1 MTAMRDKLILT
12 DCDGVLL
19 DWEFGFSD
27 WMRRKG
33 YVQTGHHLGKYDISE
48 RYELLT
54 KASSKALVR
63 EFNNSAEMLSLSP
76 LHSSIKYIKKLN
88 EEHGFVFHMISSQTD
103 NKAAQKLR
111 IMNLENVFGKHV
123 FTQHTILGCGDDKNE
138 ALEPYRDTGCY
149 WLEDKPANAQVGH
162 EIGLR
167 SILVSHHYNKVH
179 DFIGSSIPR
188 LNWKEIYELISE
200 NQYSD

>member
-1 MTAMRDKLILT
+1 MTAICDKLILT

-19 DWEFGFSD
+19 DWEYGFSD

-33 YVQTGHHLGKYDISE
+33 YHLSKNYLGKYAIEE
-48 RYELLT
+48 RYDGLT
-54 KASSKALVR
+54 KSGAKTLVR
-63 EFNNSAEMLSLSP
+63 EYNNSAEMLSLSP
-76 LHSSIKYIKKLN
+76 LSSSIKYIKKLN

-111 IMNLENVFGKHV
+111 IMNLENLFGKHV
-123 FTQHTILGCGDDKNE
+123 FTQHTILDCGDNKNK

-149 WLEDKPANAQVGH
+149 WSEDKLANAQVGH

-167 SILVSHHYNKVH
+167 SILIYHHYNR
-179 DFIGSSIPR
+179 FIGSSIPR
-188 LNWKEIYELISE
+188 LNWKQIYELISE
-200 NQYSD
+200 NQYFV

>member
-1 MTAMRDKLILT
+1 MTAICDKLILT
-12 DCDGVLL
+12 DCDGVIL
-19 DWEFGFSD
+19 DWEFGFTD

-33 YVQTGHHLGKYDISE
+33 YHLSENEFENYLGKYAINE
-48 RYELLT
+48 RYGELT
-54 KASSKALVR
+54 KSGAKTLVR

-88 EEHGFVFHMISSQTD
+88 EEHGYVFHMISSQTD

-123 FTQHTILGCGDDKNE
+123 FTEHTILGCGDDKDG

-188 LNWKEIYELISE
+188 LNWKEIYEMIT
-200 NQYSD
+200 SD

>member
-33 YVQTGHHLGKYDISE
+33 YVQTGHHLGKYAIEE
-48 RYELLT
+48 RYDGLT
-54 KASSKALVR
+54 KSGSKTLVR

-179 DFIGSSIPR
+179 DFIGSAIPR